1 MRNQSR
7 HALTIVGVLASFCA
21 GILVDWRLRTYGPP
35 KPVLP
40 PVETVVRAPSSP
52 IPTKLSKIEAAPVGT
67 TGNMPN
73 ATGNVPSATGNI
85 SSTRLRMPIDGM
97 TFESMKGGF
106 EERRGG
112 SRSHEAADLLS
123 PRNTPVHA
131 VDDGTIAKLFLSK
144 AGGTTI
150 YQFDP
155 SGRYCYYYA
164 HLERYA
170 DGLHDGQHVLQGEVI
185 GFVGTSGNAPA
196 NTPHLHFAV
205 FELNADRKWWKGRA
219 VDPYLVFK
227 NQG

>member
-1 MRNQSR
+1 MRAQTR

-35 KPVLP
+35 RPVLP

-52 IPTKLSKIEAAPVGT
+52 IPTKPAKIGAAPVAT
-67 TGNMPN
+67 TGNLPS
-73 ATGNVPSATGNI
+73 ATANVPSATGNMPG
-85 SSTRLRMPIDGM
+85 TRLRMPIDGM
-97 TFESMKGGF
+97 GLDSLKGGF
-106 EERRGG
+106 EEK
-112 SRSHEAADLLS
+112 RSGHAHEAVDLLA
-123 PRNTPVHA
+123 PRDTPVHA
-131 VDDGTIAKLFLSK
+131 VDDGTIAKLFFSK

-155 SGRYCYYYA
+155 SGRLCYYYA

-170 DGLHDGQHVLQGEVI
+170 NGLHEGQKVLQGEVI

-205 FELNADRKWWKGRA
+205 LELNADRKWWKGRA